1 MTADEKTLKVSA
13 PGRIC
18 LFGEHQDYLN
28 LPVIAAAISKRVFI
42 EGVKRLNNI
51 IAIQLPDI
59 NAREEFS
66 NTLEIPYNKSRDYFR
81 SALNVLKRSGYTFS
95 NGIECN
101 VHGEIPIN
109 TGTASSSALVV
120 AWINFLSHVSDQ
132 KKQLAPEAI
141 ADLAYKAEVLEFS
154 EPGGMMDHYSTAI
167 GGVIHLS
174 SYPEIKIE
182 RLNSNLG
189 AFVLGNSGEPK
200 DTKNILARVKD
211 GVLEIVSKLQKK
223 YSDFTLRTVP
233 FNSLNTFEKDLS
245 DEENELLLGTI
256 SNRIIAENAYQVL
269 KDFKNDHSKLG
280 SLLNQHQKVL
290 RDNLKISTP
299 KIDRMIDEA
308 LNAGALGAKING
320 SGGGGCMF
328 AYAPVNPGKVLE
340 AIKKIAPDSDIV
352 YVDAGTGLAI

>member
-42 EGVKRLNNI
+42 EGIKRSDSLI
-51 IAIQLPDI
+51 SIQLPDI

-81 SALNVLKRSGYTFS
+81 SALNVLTRNGYTFS

-167 GGVIHLS
+167 GGIIHLS
-174 SYPEIKIE
+174 FYPEIKIE
-182 RLNSNLG
+182 RLSSNLG

-211 GVLEIVSKLQKK
+211 GVLETVSKLQKK
-223 YSDFTLRTVP
+223 YCDFTLRTVP

-328 AYAPVNPGKVLE
+328 AYAPVNPGKVLK